1 MREVVVMVT
10 SSYPRFPGD
19 GVGSFIEPIAKGVAA
34 LGHEVHLVA
43 PWHPAITRGKEEDG
57 VFFHFFRY
65 APVQALNVFGYASG
79 LSADTSVRAAAWA
92 AAPLA
97 LAAGWFKAWR
107 VASKR
112 RATVMHAHWVI
123 PGGVMAAAA
132 ARRLPL
138 AVSLHGSDVF
148 VAERHAIVGAAA
160 RRVFAR
166 AGAVTACS
174 DDLNRRAQALGAD
187 PARTTTVPYG
197 VDAVR
202 FAPDPAVRESV
213 RASLRIG
220 DAPLVFSAGRLV
232 SKKGFEFLIDSVR
245 TLAATHPGLRVLLAG
260 EGDLAG
266 ALRARAAGLP
276 VEFLGDQ
283 SQDEIARYVAAA
295 DVIAVPSVRDDA
307 GNVDGLPN
315 FALEALASETP
326 VVATRAGGLPQAISD
341 GDNGLLVAERD
352 PAALASAITRLL
364 TSPETARRLGLTART
379 RVMRDHS
386 WARTAADMAAA
397 YERARA

>member
-1 MREVVVMVT
+1 
-10 SSYPRFPGD
+10 
-19 GVGSFIEPIAKGVAA
+19 
-34 LGHEVHLVA
+34 
-43 PWHPAITRGKEEDG
+43 
-57 VFFHFFRY
+57 
-65 APVQALNVFGYASG
+65 
-79 LSADTSVRAAAWA
+79 
-92 AAPLA
+92 
-97 LAAGWFKAWR
+97 
-107 VASKR
+107 
-112 RATVMHAHWVI
+112 
-123 PGGVMAAAA
+123 
-132 ARRLPL
+132 
-138 AVSLHGSDVF
+138 
-148 VAERHAIVGAAA
+148 
-160 RRVFAR
+160 
-166 AGAVTACS
+166 
-174 DDLNRRAQALGAD
+174 
-187 PARTTTVPYG
+187 
-197 VDAVR
+197 
-202 FAPDPAVRESV
+202 VRESV

-364 TSPETARRLGLTART
+364 ASPEMAGRLGLAART